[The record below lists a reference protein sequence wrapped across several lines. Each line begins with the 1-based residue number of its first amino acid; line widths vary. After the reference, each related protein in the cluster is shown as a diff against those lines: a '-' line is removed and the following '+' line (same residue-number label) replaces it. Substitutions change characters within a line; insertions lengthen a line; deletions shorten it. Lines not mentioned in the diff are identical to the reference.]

1 MKHTSS
7 PPQQQDVKSKQ
18 SIELGRAERVNL
30 VRTGD
35 CVWGSPELRGGE
47 ERAWV
52 YVLGIV
58 QSVSRFRRRID
69 CVGWECHW
77 SRGVDS

>member
-1 MKHTSS
+1 MKPTLLH
-7 PPQQQDVKSKQ
+7 PQQQDVKSKQ
-18 SIELGRAERVNL
+18 SIGLGRAERVNL
-30 VRTGD
+30 VHIGD

-52 YVLGIV
+52 YYR
-58 QSVSRFRRRID
+58 SDFRVSRSRRRID
-69 CVGWECHW
+69 CVGLECHW